1 MSKEILTAIRR
12 PKEIFPLYGSFV
24 NSKLPSWTQSE
35 ISYLYDAL
43 EGLMALL
50 VGSTLGQVPPDPN
63 ILTQENFTVL
73 LKPVKH
79 LQNK

>member
-12 PKEIFPLYGSFV
+12 PKEICFFLKWKFCKFKTSE
-24 NSKLPSWTQSE
+24 SE
-35 ISYLYDAL
+35 ISYLYNAL

-63 ILTQENFTVL
+63 ILPQENLTVL